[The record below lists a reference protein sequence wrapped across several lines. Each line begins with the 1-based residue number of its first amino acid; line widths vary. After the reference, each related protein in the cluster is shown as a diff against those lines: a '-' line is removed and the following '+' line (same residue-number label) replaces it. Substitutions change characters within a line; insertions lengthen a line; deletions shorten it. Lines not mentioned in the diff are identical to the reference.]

1 MRRSTDRSLSLAG
14 EWEFRAGEEGQW
26 QTLRVPGCWEQV
38 GVPHDWE
45 GPAYL
50 RRRVTV
56 PETWRDVPGQRLW
69 LRFNA
74 VSYACQIRVN
84 QREVG
89 QHIGAWDRF
98 VLEITEAVQGR
109 PEFELLVRVVKP
121 GGATYP
127 TPQTTAGFLPYVWGY
142 LSGGIWQEVALER
155 TGPVRLPE
163 YPVMMTGWRPGE
175 GYIAVNGLP
184 AAVTETPLR
193 IALHS
198 TRAGETEPVPLQ
210 EESTGR
216 EQRLFRCAG
225 IRPWSPEAPERYRV
239 HMEFLYDGEVS
250 DAVELV
256 TGFRT
261 VAVQESTPLLNDR
274 PFYPRMVLSWGW
286 YPETLHC
293 NPPHSTWQRELEQI
307 RALGYNGV
315 KCCLWVPP
323 EEFLDL
329 CDAMGMLVWMELP
342 LWLPEM
348 NTDQWQQ
355 VTREYV
361 HIVQQVRH
369 HPCVVLWTLG
379 CELSAVCPETFLHT
393 MYETVKALTGSP
405 LVRDNSG
412 GGECYEGA
420 LEENADFQDFHF
432 YCDLPFLRPT
442 FDYFLPRWRPAQPWF
457 FGEFCD
463 ADAFRDLEAIRKHN
477 TGVLPWWCL
486 PDPRHNPQGVRW
498 DMNVTRQ
505 WERME
510 TQGLWTR
517 QEELEAGQ
525 RRQTLLHR
533 KFTVE
538 LVRSYREM
546 SGYVITGIR
555 DTPITASGMVDDTGT
570 LRYTPEEFTRFNA
583 DTVLFLGWHR
593 RRQWKAGGDRPSYID
608 PWCHFAGETLLIRVG
623 IAHHGADTQVI
634 SADYT
639 LTPAT
644 APDSPVCAGGVEV
657 TARGVSAGDVR
668 QLGLI
673 RIAAPD
679 VHAMNRY
686 ELRVR
691 VVLEPDYHVE
701 NVWPLW
707 FAPRPDWR
715 VLPEWCACDP
725 ARKLA
730 GLEAHG
736 GNWRDVSV
744 GAVMDLPAS
753 PVLVATRW
761 ADPIADFVRRG
772 GRAAVFVETG
782 DGLPV
787 QSCPFWREA
796 MKLFD
801 PHPVWRAFPHE
812 GFTDLHFYGL
822 GPDCALLPGDLQE
835 RFPDAA
841 WRPVLRRVD
850 ARTYEVTDYLAEA
863 IFPSGGRLLA
873 STLRLHG
880 GLGDQP
886 DGLLRHT
893 AGVCFLVAVLS
904 ALSGEGTI

>member
-1 MRRSTDRSLSLAG
+1 MQRGVDRSVSLAG
-14 EWEFRAGEEGQW
+14 EWEFRAGEGGQW
-26 QTLRVPGCWEQV
+26 QTLRVPGCWEQA
-38 GVPHDWE
+38 GVAHDWE

-56 PETWRDVPGQRLW
+56 PEAWRDMPGQRLW
-69 LRFNA
+69 LRFDA

-84 QREVG
+84 QKEVG

-98 VLEITEAVQGR
+98 VLEITDAVRGC
-109 PEFELLVRVVKP
+109 PEFELLVRIVKP
-121 GGATYP
+121 GGTTYP

-142 LSGGIWQEVALER
+142 LFGGIWQDVFLER
-155 TGPVRLPE
+155 TGPVRLPG
-163 YPVMMTGWRPGE
+163 YPVVTEWRSGE
-175 GYIAVNGLP
+175 GTIAIDSLP
-184 AAVTETPLR
+184 AVAGTQLR
-193 IALHS
+193 VALHS
-198 TRAGETEPVPLQ
+198 MRAGEREPAPVQ
-210 EESTGR
+210 EENTSKER
-216 EQRLFRCAG
+216 RVFRYAG
-225 IRPWSPEAPERYRV
+225 IRSWSPEAPERYRV
-239 HMEFLYDGEVS
+239 RVEISCDGEVS
-250 DAVELV
+250 DAAEVV
-256 TGFRT
+256 TGFREVT
-261 VAVQESTPLLNDR
+261 VQGSTPLLNGR

-293 NPPHSTWQRELEQI
+293 NPPVAAWQRELEQV
-307 RALGYNGV
+307 RTLGYNGV

-323 EEFLDL
+323 EEFLNL
-329 CDAMGMLVWMELP
+329 CDAMGILVWLELP
-342 LWLPEM
+342 LWLPNM
-348 NTDQWQQ
+348 NAGQWQQ
-355 VTREYV
+355 AAGEYV
-361 HIVQQVRH
+361 RVVQQVRH

-379 CELSAVCPETFLHT
+379 CELSTTCPEPFLRT
-393 MYETVKALTGSP
+393 MYDTVKALTGSP

-463 ADAFRDLEAIRKHN
+463 ADAFRDLEAIRN
-477 TGVLPWWCL
+477 DNAGVLPWWCSQ
-486 PDPRHNPQGVRW
+486 DPRRNPQGVRW
-498 DMNVTRQ
+498 DMNVTRL

-510 TQGLWTR
+510 AHGLWAR
-517 QEELEAGQ
+517 REELKTGQ
-525 RRQTLLHR
+525 RKQTLLHR

-555 DTPITASGMVDDTGT
+555 DTPITTSGMVDDLDA
-570 LRYTPEEFTRFNA
+570 LRYTPEEFLRFNA

-608 PWCHFAGETLLIRVG
+608 PWCHFAGEALLIRIG
-623 IAHHGADTQVI
+623 IAHHGADTRVV
-634 SADYT
+634 SARYA
-639 LTPAT
+639 LIPASS
-644 APDSPVCAGGVEV
+644 PDCPADAGAVEV
-657 TARGVSAGDVR
+657 TASALPAGDVR

-673 RIAAPD
+673 RIIAPD
-679 VHAMNRY
+679 VHVMTRY

-691 VVLEPDYHVE
+691 VALESGGSVE

-707 FAPRPDWR
+707 FAPRPDWS
-715 VLPEWCACDP
+715 VLPEWYACDP
-725 ARKLA
+725 AQKLT

-736 GNWRDVSV
+736 GRWHDVSAGV
-744 GAVMDLPAS
+744 VADLPAGS
-753 PVLVATRW
+753 VLVATRW
-761 ADPIADFVRRG
+761 VEPIASFVRRG
-772 GRAAVFVETG
+772 GQAVVFVETG

-796 MKLFD
+796 MKLFE
-801 PHPVWRAFPHE
+801 PHLVWRAFPHE

-822 GPDCALLPGDLQE
+822 GPDCVLLPGALQE
-835 RFPDAA
+835 QFPDAT

-850 ARTYEVTDYLAEA
+850 ARTYAVTDYLTEA
-863 IFPSGGRLLA
+863 VFPSGGRLLA
-873 STLRLHG
+873 STLRPHG

-893 AGVCFLVAVLS
+893 AGVCLLVAVLS
-904 ALSGEGTI
+904 ALSEKEAI